1 MTDSLSKEILKELLP
16 AEKDFVPTAAQV
28 NSRTQNQAAHL
39 DHWSPAVLL
48 ERAAYLHKLAKNGD
62 GSAGETLKEY
72 PRHCAML
79 SFRSRDGEAEVHENF
94 ADVFYVLDGHA
105 TLVTGG
111 TVANARV
118 VKSGETRGSSIE
130 GGARQQL
137 RAGDVAHVPAGLP
150 HQMLVTGEQTVTCLV
165 MKIQENL

>member
-1 MTDSLSKEILKELLP
+1 MDKLSKQLLKKTFP
-16 AEKDFVPTAAQV
+16 AQNDAAQPTATAQPGQWSV
-28 NSRTQNQAAHL
+28 A
-39 DHWSPAVLL
+39 DHWSTAVLL
-48 ERAAYLHKLAKNGD
+48 ERAAHLHKLAHNGD

-79 SFRSRDGEAEVHENF
+79 SFRSRNGQAEIHENF

-111 TVANARV
+111 TVADAV
-118 VKSGETRGSSIE
+118 STAPGETRGSSVV
-130 GGARQQL
+130 GGIRQEL

-150 HQMLVTGEQTVTCLV
+150 HQMLVAGEQTVTCLV
-165 MKIQENL
+165 MKVQENL